1 MPRASEVKRGD
12 VVDINDVA
20 YIVKEVEVRNPS
32 ARGAQTL
39 YKFRFNHAQTRQ
51 KFEQTFTGDDI
62 LKEANFAKRPVQY
75 LYQDADG
82 YVFMDKEDYAQYTLD
97 AETIEDQLP
106 FLTDTLESIVG
117 LMVNDELVGV
127 ELPQVVVLEVV
138 DTVPAMKSASATAR
152 TKPAK
157 LSTGAEVQVPE
168 YVENGTMVRVNTQT
182 GKFMSR
188 A

>member
-12 VVDINDVA
+12 VVDLNDIP
-20 YIVKEVEVRNPS
+20 YIVKEVEVKNPS

-39 YKFRFNHAQTRQ
+39 YKFRFNNAQTRQ
-51 KFEQTFTGDDI
+51 KHEATFTGDEI
-62 LKEANFAKRPVQY
+62 LKEANFAKRPMQY
-75 LYQDADG
+75 LYLDADG
-82 YVFMDKEDYAQYTLD
+82 YVFMDKEDFAQHTLD
-97 AETIEDQLP
+97 TETIEDQLP
-106 FLTDTLESIVG
+106 FLTDDLDGIIG
-117 LMVNDELVGV
+117 LMVNDALVGID
-127 ELPQVVVLEVV
+127 LPQVVVLEVI
-138 DTVPAMKSASATAR
+138 DTVPAMKGSSATAR

>member
-39 YKFRFNHAQTRQ
+39 YKFRFNNAQTRQ
-51 KFEQTFTGDDI
+51 KHEQTFTGDDM

-97 AETIEDQLP
+97 GDTIEDQLP
-106 FLTDTLESIVG
+106 FLTDELDGIVG
-117 LMVNDELVGV
+117 LMVNDALVGI

-138 DTVPAMKSASATAR
+138 DTVPALKGASATAR

-182 GKFMSR
+182 SKFMSR

>member
-39 YKFRFNHAQTRQ
+39 YKFRFNNAQTRQ
-51 KFEQTFTGDDI
+51 KHEQTFTGDDM

-97 AETIEDQLP
+97 GDTIEDQLP
-106 FLTDTLESIVG
+106 FLTDELDGIVG
-117 LMVNDELVGV
+117 LMVNDALVGI

-138 DTVPAMKSASATAR
+138 DTVPALKGASATAR